1 MFIKTRQGRPCRNEK
16 AMDKETLDTIQQ
28 NPDLNEDD
36 IEHMMSLA
44 FGKENSAIAP
54 HSSASTHVPCFD
66 QVDQEP
72 QENTAKQMEE

>member
-1 MFIKTRQGRPCRNEK
+1 M
-16 AMDKETLDTIQQ
+16 TLILKQQ

-66 QVDQEP
+66 QV
-72 QENTAKQMEE
+72 